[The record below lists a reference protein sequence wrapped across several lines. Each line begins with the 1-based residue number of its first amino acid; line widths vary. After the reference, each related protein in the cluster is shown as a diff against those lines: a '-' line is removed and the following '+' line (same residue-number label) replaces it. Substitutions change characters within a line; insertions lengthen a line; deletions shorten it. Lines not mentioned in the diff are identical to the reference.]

1 MTRLLERAWVP
12 LVMVIVADFQSSAWW
27 PARGEHAQL
36 VLLLTASRRENETA
50 GNELN

>member
-27 PARGEHAQL
+27 AARGEHARL
-36 VLLLTASRRENETA
+36 VAALDGVKARERNRR
-50 GNELN
+50 